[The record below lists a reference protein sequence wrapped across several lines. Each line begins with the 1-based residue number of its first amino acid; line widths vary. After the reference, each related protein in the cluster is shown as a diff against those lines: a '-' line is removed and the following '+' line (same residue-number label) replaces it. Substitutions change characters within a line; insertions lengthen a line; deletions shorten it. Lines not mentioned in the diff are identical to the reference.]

1 MDNEVY
7 DRHGHSMKR
16 EKYSGQVYSNAPRYE
31 YKKMSNPKPQ
41 GKSNEYSHPTYPR
54 CGKIHEGRCLAG
66 RDGCYGCGES
76 GHMKK
81 DFPEAKAN
89 MREGNSVDPSYKEDG
104 PPKRNRFYALRSK
117 CDQD

>member
-1 MDNEVY
+1 MDISRLMVFGKQIEESILKKEKKISRMDNEVY

-89 MREGNSVDPSYKEDG
+89 MREGN
-104 PPKRNRFYALRSK
+104 
-117 CDQD
+117 